1 MTSHVHRIREEL
13 WAVLLFIAAI
23 WGVFLLD
30 RFLPLESLGLIPR
43 HLSGLAGIVAMPFLH
58 DNWSHIFSNTVPLFV
73 LLILLAGS
81 RANSRW
87 IVISIILLG
96 GVLLWLFGRSASIHV
111 GASGL
116 VFGLATFLI
125 VSGLL
130 ERRLVPMAVAIL
142 VMFLYGSSLLTGIMP
157 WQRGVSWDGHLFGAI
172 AGALT
177 AWGMVKYSRPQA
189 V

>member
-58 DNWSHIFSNTVPLFV
+58 DNWSHILSNTVPLFV

-87 IVISIILLG
+87 IVI
-96 GVLLWLFGRSASIHV
+96 
-111 GASGL
+111 
-116 VFGLATFLI
+116 
-125 VSGLL
+125 
-130 ERRLVPMAVAIL
+130 
-142 VMFLYGSSLLTGIMP
+142 
-157 WQRGVSWDGHLFGAI
+157 
-172 AGALT
+172 
-177 AWGMVKYSRPQA
+177 
-189 V
+189 